1 MAKENTKA
9 TPLTEEQLIQ
19 KEADLKAGEE
29 KLANDRKEFE
39 QEVQQLKEDKDQLVQ
54 KEAELDERE
63 ADIAK
68 KEEDLEQLESDLL
81 STDLQPETLEPGYEF
96 EHNGQ
101 KFKFT
106 DDAPKSIR
114 YKNKVWEQKELAKD
128 EEAIAEFVNTSL
140 IQKL

>member
-54 KEAELDERE
+54 KEADLK
-63 ADIAK
+63 AG
-68 KEEDLEQLESDLL
+68 EEKLANDRK
-81 STDLQPETLEPGYEF
+81 EF
-96 EHNGQ
+96 EQ
-101 KFKFT
+101 EVQQLKEDK
-106 DDAPKSIR
+106 DQL
-114 YKNKVWEQKELAKD
+114 VQKEA
-128 EEAIAEFVNTSL
+128 
-140 IQKL
+140 